1 MEADIRW
8 LDDPRVFRVGQVPA
22 HSDHAYYADRES
34 MTAGNRTLRQCLD
47 GEWQFCFSVNAGSRP
62 KEFFREDFDRENWDH
77 ISVPMHIEM
86 AGYDKI
92 HYINVMYP
100 WEGKMFR
107 RPACTIEGTWRP
119 GEDAVG
125 REETASGSGED
136 TAGREET
143 ASGSREETATVG
155 GAENSAAR
163 AGQAAWAGDGSF
175 SQASYNPVGSYVK
188 VFDLDPALR
197 GKQVRVCFEGVEQAM
212 YLWLNGHFIG
222 YAEDSFTPSEFLLT
236 PYIREQGNVLAVE
249 VHKRSTAS
257 YLEDQDFFRFFGIFR
272 SVYLYA
278 QPALHVED
286 MWARPRLLQD
296 NVTGSL
302 ELDLKLSA
310 WGQAAKILC
319 GENVGA
325 LWVGRDTDSPGSALP
340 SREET
345 VHPKEGE
352 SSVVRGGA
360 QSAGDFHAHMN
371 EREDI
376 PDCPYKVE
384 ITLHDAEGGLCWSTR
399 LPAARSIHI
408 EPQGTGAVTAWDH
421 HRPYLYHLLITLLGP
436 QGEILE
442 LVPYDIGFRRIE
454 IVDKVIL
461 LNGKRLIFNGVNRHE
476 WSARGGRVISVEDM
490 ERDIRIFGENNIN
503 AVRTCHYPDQIP
515 WYYLCDSHGVYM
527 ISETNLETHGSWQKP
542 GGDDPSWNVPGSFPQ
557 WREVVLDRART
568 HFETFKN
575 HPAILMWSLGNE
587 SYAGENI
594 AAMHA
599 LFKDRDPDR
608 LVHYEGVVHAREYE
622 DRVSDVESQMYARPE
637 DIVAYLSS
645 NPKKPFILCEYMHDM
660 GNSLGGMKSYMD
672 LLDRFEMYHGGF
684 IWDYMDQAIEVQDAV
699 SGRKVLRYGG
709 DFDDRP
715 SDYEFSGNGILF
727 ADRTPKPALQEVR
740 YYYGKYC

>member
-34 MTAGNRTLRQCLD
+34 MTAGNCTLRQCLD

-62 KEFFREDFDRENWDH
+62 KEFYREDFDRENWDH

-119 GEDAVG
+119 GEDATG
-125 REETASGSGED
+125 REETASP
-136 TAGREET
+136 
-143 ASGSREETATVG
+143 G

-310 WGQAAKILC
+310 WGQAARTLC
-319 GENVGA
+319 GENAGA
-325 LWVGRDTDSPGSALP
+325 LWVGRDTDSALP

-399 LPAARSIHI
+399 LPAARSVHI

-421 HRPYLYHLLITLLGP
+421 RRPYLYRLLITLLDP
-436 QGEILE
+436 QGEVLE

-490 ERDIRIFGENNIN
+490 EQDIRIFEENNIN

-542 GGDDPSWNVPGSFPQ
+542 GGDETSWNVPGSFPQ

-594 AAMHA
+594 AAMHT

-637 DIVAYLSS
+637 DIAAYLSDH
-645 NPKKPFILCEYMHDM
+645 PKKPFILCEYMHDM
-660 GNSLGGMKSYMD
+660 GNSMGGMKSYMD

>member
-436 QGEILE
+436 QGEVLE

-542 GGDDPSWNVPGSFPQ
+542 GGDETSWNVPGSFPQ

-622 DRVSDVESQMYARPE
+622 DRISDVESQMYARPE

-672 LLDRFEMYHGGF
+672 LLDRFEMYQGGF
-684 IWDYMDQAIEVQDAV
+684 IWDYMDQAIEVEDTV

-740 YYYGKYC
+740 HYYGKYC